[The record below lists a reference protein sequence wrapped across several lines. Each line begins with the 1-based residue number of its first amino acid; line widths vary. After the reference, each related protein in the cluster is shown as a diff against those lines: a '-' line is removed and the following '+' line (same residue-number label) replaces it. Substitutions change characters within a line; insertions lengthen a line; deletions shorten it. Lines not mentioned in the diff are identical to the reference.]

1 MLCPVPIIKVSK
13 AAKELQPG
21 QTLLMLADDPGS
33 KADMIAWAKQT
44 GNELLGVEEE
54 GKTFKFYIRK
64 KK

>member
-1 MLCPVPIIKVSK
+1 VIKTTKTV
-13 AAKELQPG
+13 KEMQVG
-21 QTLLMLADDPGS
+21 QVLLMLADDPGS
-33 KADMIAWAKQT
+33 KADMVAWARQT